1 MFCAPA
7 SIIGFA
13 PWHIAVCRNRSR
25 YSRTGGN
32 PLRIALLE
40 DDDDQAQLLKLWLT
54 EADHVCNTF
63 ASSRLFLKEIARES
77 YDLFLLDWEIPDLSG
92 FEVLTWVREN
102 VEARVPVMFVTARVE
117 ERDIVAALD
126 AGADDYLIKPLRKLE
141 LTARLAAL
149 ERRARRDTSDGD
161 ILDFPPYRIDTR
173 AHAIRRDGLAIEL
186 TQKEYDLTVFLF
198 RHIGQLVSRGHVL
211 ETIWGLSRE
220 INTRTVDTHVS
231 RIRAKLGLAD
241 GSPWRLNSVYLYGY
255 RLEFAAPP

>member
-1 MFCAPA
+1 MFCGPP
-7 SIIGFA
+7 SIIGRRVTA
-13 PWHIAVCRNRSR
+13 RCIDRRGQSQ
-25 YSRTGGN
+25 TGRN

-40 DDDDQAQLLKLWLT
+40 DNDDQAELLKLWLT
-54 EADHVCNTF
+54 EAGHVCNIF
-63 ASSRLFLKEIARES
+63 ASAKSFLKEIARES
-77 YDLFLLDWEIPDLSG
+77 YDLFLLDWEIPVQSG

-102 VEARVPVMFVTARVE
+102 VEARVPVMFVTARDE
-117 ERDIVAALD
+117 ESDIVAALN

-149 ERRARRDTSDGD
+149 ERRARRDTGDSDV
-161 ILDFPPYRIDTR
+161 LDFPPYRIDTR
-173 AHAIRRDGLAIEL
+173 AHVIQHDGLAIDL
-186 TQKEYDLTVFLF
+186 TQKEYELAVFLF

-241 GSPWRLNSVYLYGY
+241 ASPWRLNSVYLYGY
-255 RLEFAAPP
+255 RLEFAPPR